1 MKWLFLL
8 CFLGMPHANLELS
21 EIRKMYP
28 AASNS
33 ESSAK
38 EFEAKLAAI
47 ALDGDPIFVAY
58 KGASITMVSKF
69 GKNLNQKIK
78 QFKEGVKWMESAVN
92 RNPNNI
98 EIRFIRLSVQENVPR
113 IAKYRSN
120 INEDAKFLV
129 EHYKEQN
136 GPLKE
141 YLKSFMLQSKS
152 IPLAEKQMIK

>member
-28 AASNS
+28 EASKS
-33 ESSAK
+33 ETFAK
-38 EFEAKLAAI
+38 EFAAKLATI
-47 ALDGDPIFVAY
+47 ALDEDPILVAY

-69 GKNLNQKIK
+69 AKNLNQKIK
-78 QFKEGVKWMESAVN
+78 QFKEGVKWMESAAN

-98 EIRFIRLSVQENVPR
+98 EIRLIRLSIQENVPR
-113 IAKYRSN
+113 ITNYRSN
-120 INEDAKFLV
+120 IAEDAKFLV
-129 EHYKEQN
+129 EHYKEQS

-152 IPLAEKQMIK
+152 IPVAEKQMIK

>member
-28 AASNS
+28 EASKS
-33 ESSAK
+33 ETSAK
-38 EFEAKLAAI
+38 EFAAKLATI
-47 ALDGDPIFVAY
+47 ALDEDPILVAY

-69 GKNLNQKIK
+69 AKNLNQKIK

-98 EIRFIRLSVQENVPR
+98 EIRLIRLSVQENVPR
-113 IAKYRSN
+113 ITNYRSN
-120 INEDAKFLV
+120 IAEDAKFLV
-129 EHYKEQN
+129 EHYKEQS

-152 IPLAEKQMIK
+152 ISVVEKQMIK